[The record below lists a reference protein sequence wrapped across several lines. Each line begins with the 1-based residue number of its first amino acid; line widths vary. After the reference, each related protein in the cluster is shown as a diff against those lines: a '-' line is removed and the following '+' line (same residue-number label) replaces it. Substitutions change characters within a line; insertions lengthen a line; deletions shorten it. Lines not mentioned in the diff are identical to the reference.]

1 MQSEIDEN
9 MIDLQYF
16 YDKRRLAKK
25 QIKRLKKTRKMLKN
39 YQPRNF
45 MRVCLQNEDISIIEK
60 QIEAYLLRIK
70 WCTLQIR
77 QKNSNHFKLLNKLD
91 EINKSM
97 DLYFESKFEI
107 NALKVHELY
116 EEAAWAAFFAIYFP
130 VWYNSYSYYELPNM
144 PDTQIKS
151 KMNFEEMWDYSY
163 ELLEEISRLIAE
175 LPESNFITSNKFID
189 INNKLEKAKSLWINV
204 SKYEEQIY
212 NFRCSLLNRKISDK
226 IQIIEE
232 RGSSDHSVFDISWI
246 ESNYLELKNDF
257 SDIENTNIKF
267 KELLGVIAKAKIW
280 SMVEKYVSGESNAGF
295 DFENIMRELQK
306 AKDLWVDVHELEM
319 MILGD

>member
-1 MQSEIDEN
+1 
-9 MIDLQYF
+9 
-16 YDKRRLAKK
+16 
-25 QIKRLKKTRKMLKN
+25 
-39 YQPRNF
+39 
-45 MRVCLQNEDISIIEK
+45 
-60 QIEAYLLRIK
+60 
-70 WCTLQIR
+70 
-77 QKNSNHFKLLNKLD
+77 
-91 EINKSM
+91 
-97 DLYFESKFEI
+97 
-107 NALKVHELY
+107 
-116 EEAAWAAFFAIYFP
+116 
-130 VWYNSYSYYELPNM
+130 M

-212 NFRCSLLNRKISDK
+212 NFRCALLNRKISDK
-226 IQIIEE
+226 ILLIEE
-232 RGSSDHSVFDISWI
+232 SGKSDHSVFDISGI

-257 SDIENTNIKF
+257 SDIQNVDIKF

-306 AKDLWVDVHELEM
+306 AEDLWIDVHELEM